1 MFEIKDF
8 HPVGNSRWRR
18 TTFVL
23 IKKICN
29 GTSDFGTSEYFCA
42 GFCLF
47 EIKWNPSMKNISLFF
62 LIFLKYASISL
73 AACGTRLIV
82 ARQVSRHRPEKSV
95 EWDKIAEGLSEAFS
109 DGENF
114 V

>member
-1 MFEIKDF
+1 MFEMKDF

-18 TTFVL
+18 TTYVL
-23 IKKICN
+23 IKMCD
-29 GTSDFGTSEYFCA
+29 GTSDFGTSKHFCA

-47 EIKWNPSMKNISLFF
+47 EIKWNLSMKNISLFF

-73 AACGTRLIV
+73 AACGTRVTV
-82 ARQVSRHRPEKSV
+82 ARQVSCHRPEKPV
-95 EWDKIAEGLSEAFS
+95 EWDKIAERLSEAFS